1 MFLTAAELH
10 ALAPFGATIRFTDGT
25 PKPPERFNKKL
36 AAWKRNNALGVYCEA
51 KDADTY
57 GATFTLETI
66 RAAHFR
72 SRSTHHLEGPL
83 RYEIV
88 RLPAPFVV
96 VQDTS
101 SIAKGWMQLKDGT
114 AQTLD
119 EAEALKSRHEAASRA
134 FPLKIVGVTDA
145 IRAALTESAPA

>member
-1 MFLTAAELH
+1 MHLTAPQLH

-25 PKPPERFNKKL
+25 PKPPERFTKKL
-36 AAWKRNNALGVYCEA
+36 AAWKRNNGLGVYSEA
-51 KDADTY
+51 KDADNF
-57 GATFTLETI
+57 GANFTLEII
-66 RAAHFR
+66 REAHFR
-72 SRSTHHLEGPL
+72 ARVTHGMDGPL

-101 SIAKGWMQLKDGT
+101 SIATGWMQLKDGT

-134 FPLKIVGVTDA
+134 FPYKIVGITDA
-145 IRAALTESAPA
+145 VRAALTETAPA